1 MSSFRDTGG
10 FIKPVLSIAV
20 LVIAAYSAFQFA
32 MPYYRHAAFKN
43 DVKEIA
49 RLAVDSS
56 AEKIRARVY
65 ESALEAK
72 IPIKED
78 DIQVIRKG
86 KTFQVKTSW
95 TEEVDIFGLYHKT
108 LHFDLNIEE

>member
-1 MSSFRDTGG
+1 MRHLRDTGG
-10 FIKPVLSIAV
+10 FIKPVLSIAI

-32 MPYYRHAAFKN
+32 MPYYRHASFKS

-56 AEKIRARVY
+56 AEKISSRVY
-65 ESALEAK
+65 ESAREFK

-78 DIQVIRKG
+78 DIQVIRKE

-95 TEEVDIFGLYHKT
+95 TEEVNIFGLYHKT